1 MLWIAVKMLVGNRG
15 KYVAMVAGVFFSAL
29 VITQQSSI
37 FTGLMTRTFSFI
49 NDMRVAQIWVMDPGV
64 QFIDDVKPLQS
75 TALLRVRGIEGVDW
89 AMPLY
94 KGLLKARL
102 ANGKFQNCNVIGID
116 DATLTG
122 GPPRM
127 VIGSIADLRR
137 ADGVIVDEV
146 AAKGKLAGPPLTPG
160 GPRVPLQIGDVLEL
174 NDNRAVVV
182 GIARTS
188 RTFQSQPVIYTT
200 FSRATTF
207 APRER
212 RLLTFILVK
221 AKDGESE
228 AVVKERIQ
236 RQTGLAAYTA
246 EEFKDLTLGYFLRN
260 TGIPINFGIA
270 VFLGFVIGAAICG
283 QSFYSFTADNMK
295 YFGTLRAM
303 GATPGTLVKM
313 LLLQALI
320 VGLIGYGLGVGLA
333 SATRYLA
340 ANSELAF
347 RLPWQLPV
355 FTAIAVTLVCSI
367 AALLSIRKI
376 LTLEP
381 AIVFRG

>member
-1 MLWIAVKMLVGNRG
+1 MFWIAVKMLMGDRG
-15 KYVAMVAGVFFSAL
+15 KYIAMVAGVFFSSL
-29 VITQQSSI
+29 VITQQASI

-49 NDMRVAQIWVMDPGV
+49 NDMRVAQIWVMDPEV
-64 QFIDDVKPLQS
+64 QFIDDTKPLQS
-75 TALLRVRGIEGVDW
+75 TQLFRVRGVEGVEW

-102 ANGKFQNCNVIGID
+102 DNGKFQNCNVIGID

-122 GPPRM
+122 GPPVM
-127 VIGSIADLRR
+127 LQGSVADLRR
-137 ADGVIVDEV
+137 ADGVIIDEV
-146 AAKGKLAGPPLTPG
+146 GARSKLAGPPKIPG
-160 GPRVPLQIGDVLEL
+160 GPRTPLQIGDILEL

-182 GIARTS
+182 GIAKTS
-188 RTFQSQPVIYTT
+188 RTFQSQPIIYTT
-200 FSRATTF
+200 YSRATQF

-212 RLLTFILVK
+212 RLLSFILVK
-221 AKDGESE
+221 ARAGVSE
-228 AVVKERIQ
+228 TELISRIN
-236 RQTGLAAYTA
+236 RQTGLAAYTGD
-246 EEFKDLTLGYFLRN
+246 EFKELTVRYYIKN

-270 VFLGFVIGAAICG
+270 VFLGFVVGAAICG
-283 QSFYSFTADNMK
+283 QSFYSFTADNMR

-333 SATRYLA
+333 SCTRFIA

-347 RLPWQLPV
+347 RLPWQLPL
-355 FTAIAVTLVCSI
+355 FTGVAVMLVCSI
-367 AALLSIRKI
+367 AALLSIRKV

-381 AIVFRG
+381 AIVFKG

>member
-1 MLWIAVKMLVGNRG
+1 MFWIAVKMLVRDRG
-15 KYVAMVAGVFFSAL
+15 KYIAMVAGVFFSAL
-29 VITQQSSI
+29 VITQQASI
-37 FTGLMTRTFSFI
+37 FSGLMTRTYSFI
-49 NDMRVAQIWVMDPGV
+49 NDMRVAQLWVMDPEV
-64 QFIDDVKPLQS
+64 QYIDDAKPLQS
-75 TALLRVRGIEGVDW
+75 TFLLRVRGVQGVEW

-102 ANGKFQNCNVIGID
+102 ENGKFQSCNVIGVD

-122 GPPRM
+122 GPPIM
-127 VIGSIADLRR
+127 IQGSLADLRR
-137 ADGVIVDEV
+137 ADGVIIDEV
-146 AAKGKLAGPPLTPG
+146 GARGKLAGPPKVPG
-160 GPRVPLQIGDVLEL
+160 GPRTPLQIGDVLEL

-182 GIARTS
+182 GIAKAS
-188 RTFQSQPVIYTT
+188 RTFQSQPIVYTT
-200 FSRATTF
+200 YSRATTF

-212 RLLTFILVK
+212 RQLSFILVK
-221 AKDGESE
+221 GKPGVD
-228 AVVKERIQ
+228 ERELKSRINQ
-236 RQTGLAAYTA
+236 QTGLAAYSSD
-246 EEFKDLTLGYFLRN
+246 EFKDVTLNYFLKN

-270 VFLGFVIGAAICG
+270 VFLGFIVGAAICG

-303 GATPGTLVKM
+303 GATPGLLIKM

-333 SATRYLA
+333 SCTRFIA

-355 FTAIAVTLVCSI
+355 FTAVAVTLVCII
-367 AALLSIRKI
+367 AALLSIRKV

>member
-1 MLWIAVKMLVGNRG
+1 MYWIAIKMLVGDRG
-15 KYVAMVAGVFFSAL
+15 KYIAMVAGVFFSAL

-37 FTGLMTRTFSFI
+37 FIGLMTRTFSFI
-49 NDMRVAQIWVMDPGV
+49 NDMRIAQIWVMDPGV
-64 QFIDDVKPLQS
+64 QFIDDAKPLQS
-75 TALLRVRGIEGVDW
+75 TFLLRVRSVQGVEW

-94 KGLLKARL
+94 KGILKARL
-102 ANGKFQNCNVIGID
+102 ANGRFQSCNVIGID

-122 GPPRM
+122 GPPIM
-127 VIGSIADLRR
+127 VHGSVADLRR

-146 AAKGKLAGPPLTPG
+146 GARGKLAGPAKVPG
-160 GPRVPLQIGDVLEL
+160 GPRTPLQIGDVLEL

-182 GIARTS
+182 GIARAS

-212 RLLTFILVK
+212 RQLSFILVSGK
-221 AKDGESE
+221 SGVEEQVLID
-228 AVVKERIQ
+228 RIK
-236 RQTGLAAYTA
+236 RQTGLAAYSS
-246 EEFKDLTLGYFLRN
+246 EEFKDLTLDYFMKN

-270 VFLGFVIGAAICG
+270 VFLGFIVGAAICG

-303 GATPGTLVKM
+303 GATPGLLVKM

-320 VGLIGYGLGVGLA
+320 VGLVGYGLGVGLA
-333 SATRYLA
+333 SCTRYIA
-340 ANSELAF
+340 SNSELAF

-355 FTAIAVTLVCSI
+355 FTAVAVTLVCTI
-367 AALLSIRKI
+367 AALLSIRKV